1 MIGCVGNFERL
12 KDQMSLLEAVEIL
25 NRVERVE
32 TCGSEGMNFNRV
44 ERVETCRGGGKI

>member
-32 TCGSEGMNFNRV
+32 TCRGEEGIGRV